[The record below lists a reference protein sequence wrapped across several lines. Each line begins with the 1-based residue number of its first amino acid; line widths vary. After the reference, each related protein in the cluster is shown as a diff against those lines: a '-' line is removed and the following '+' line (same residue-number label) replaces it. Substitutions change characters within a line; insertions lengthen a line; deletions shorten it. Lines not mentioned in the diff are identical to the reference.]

1 MACQAHKLCC
11 QALSVSPI
19 PCVLQVGRD
28 IEAAQS
34 HIRKYSQ
41 QWQSSLLTLQKQDAK
56 ITVSPAT
63 RAKS

>member
-1 MACQAHKLCC
+1 MSL
-11 QALSVSPI
+11 I
-19 PCVLQVGRD
+19 PWVLQVEKD

-63 RAKS
+63 RANS